1 MACSVVA
8 MVTRLVGHKGVDLVR
23 HVAQDIVN
31 SGLQLVVLGSGE
43 AAYESF
49 FSELAARNPG
59 AVGVNCICA
68 LAGPQNIRRRGYV
81 PYAVKIEP
89 CGLSQMVA
97 LRYGTIP
104 IVRETGGLRDSIHDS
119 GDGWGNGFTFRSYNA
134 HDMLNAVLRKSGV

>member
-1 MACSVVA
+1 M
-8 MVTRLVGHKGVDLVR
+8 
-23 HVAQDIVN
+23 AQDIVN

-43 AAYESF
+43 AAYELFQRTGGPQSGR
-49 FSELAARNPG
+49 SGRED
-59 AVGVNCICA
+59 CICA
-68 LAGPQNIRRRGYV
+68 LVACKIYAGADMFLMPS
-81 PYAVKIEP
+81 KLSP

-134 HDMLNAVLRKSGV
+134 HDMLNAVLRAKAGYEYPTVGSSL